1 MTGRACMATFTPILV
16 NELWGLGRTVTG
28 RRRRSERECGYRS
41 VLGRVL
47 RHGYSLICHAGV
59 AELVDATD
67 LSD

>member
-1 MTGRACMATFTPILV
+1 MTGRACMALSPLFLLTSC
-16 NELWGLGRTVTG
+16 GDSGGTVTG